1 MTRSRSDIPHS
12 RCWVVKL
19 GSALL
24 TNDGV
29 GLRTDTLAQWVAQV
43 MALRQRGLDVVL
55 VSSGAIAEGIARL
68 GMKKRPH
75 ALHEL
80 QAAAA
85 VGQMGLIQA
94 YEACFQ
100 QYGAHTAQVLLT
112 HDDISD
118 RRRYLNARSTLRT
131 LVGLGVIPVIN
142 ENDTVATDEIRLGD
156 NDSLAG
162 LVTNLME
169 ADLLV
174 ILTDQAGLYDR
185 DPRLHKDA
193 VIVTQGRAGD
203 QALERY
209 AGQGGA
215 LGRGGM
221 LTKLRAAA
229 TAAKSGAT
237 TIIASGQERDILV
250 RLAAGEELGT
260 LLVPEMGPVTA
271 RKQWLAGQSRVHG
284 TLRLDSGA
292 VRVLREQGKS
302 LLAVGVTAVQGRF
315 RRGEIVGCLD
325 PDGREV
331 ARGLV
336 NYNDEETRRI
346 MGQPSDRIEKLLG
359 YVDEPE
365 LIHRD
370 NLIVL

>member
-1 MTRSRSDIPHS
+1 MIQSRSDIPHG

-43 MALRQRGLDVVL
+43 MTLRQRGMDVVL

-100 QYGAHTAQVLLT
+100 RYGVHTAQVLLT

-142 ENDTVATDEIRLGD
+142 ENDTVATDEIRFGD

-162 LVTNLME
+162 LVSNLME

-193 VIVTQGRAGD
+193 VIIPRGRAGD
-203 QALERY
+203 LELERY

-237 TIIASGQERDILV
+237 TVITCGQERDILV
-250 RLAAGEELGT
+250 RLAGGEELGT

-315 RRGEIVGCLD
+315 RRGEIVSCLD